1 MNFFAH
7 RIRIKIEG
15 FRTDKLIDKAMKA
28 GIHMCGIKRIS
39 DMEIYCWVTPE
50 GLRAIRKEARSLYR
64 ITVTEER
71 GSVYRIRQFA
81 AKPFKILC
89 SALILALVISQS
101 FFVKTIVVSGY
112 RAIPEEELRECLE
125 ESGIREGTYIPSID
139 WEKAEKHIYQVFPQV
154 TWLKLAYEGRKVFLD
169 ISEGRNREPGEH
181 GEVADEKFYSNIVA
195 SSSGYIQ
202 SITSY
207 RGLCLA
213 EEGDYVE
220 KGQVLI
226 CGMVPI
232 EPTVYGED
240 VPDEYM
246 VRAKGEV
253 WANVPYRLTFNQER
267 YTEDK
272 RNEGEKLVACI
283 RERTE
288 KEVKEKVNSSIRLWA
303 AENLPE
309 NAQILNKNLNFCYK
323 GNIIE
328 IGVTLEVRQQI
339 GEEQEILVG

>member
-1 MNFFAH
+1 
-7 RIRIKIEG
+7 
-15 FRTDKLIDKAMKA
+15 
-28 GIHMCGIKRIS
+28 
-39 DMEIYCWVTPE
+39 
-50 GLRAIRKEARSLYR
+50 
-64 ITVTEER
+64 
-71 GSVYRIRQFA
+71 
-81 AKPFKILC
+81 
-89 SALILALVISQS
+89 
-101 FFVKTIVVSGY
+101 
-112 RAIPEEELRECLE
+112 
-125 ESGIREGTYIPSID
+125 
-139 WEKAEKHIYQVFPQV
+139 
-154 TWLKLAYEGRKVFLD
+154 
-169 ISEGRNREPGEH
+169 
-181 GEVADEKFYSNIVA
+181 
-195 SSSGYIQ
+195 
-202 SITSY
+202 
-207 RGLCLA
+207 
-213 EEGDYVE
+213 
-220 KGQVLI
+220 
-226 CGMVPI
+226 MVPI

-272 RNEGEKLVACI
+272 RNEGEKLVVCM